1 MYAIVLL
8 DGKEYLK
15 ARKFILIS
23 DEEFY
28 AEYKDVENY
37 TDYTRAKYIKLKSNI
52 AEICLECSK
61 NVDAQRTKKYEYLN
75 EAKIQMLKALNNNSD
90 GMNDNE
96 YAQLYEN
103 AIMVFSELRDYY
115 SE

>member
-1 MYAIVLL
+1 
-8 DGKEYLK
+8 
-15 ARKFILIS
+15 
-23 DEEFY
+23 
-28 AEYKDVENY
+28 
-37 TDYTRAKYIKLKSNI
+37 
-52 AEICLECSK
+52 
-61 NVDAQRTKKYEYLN
+61 
-75 EAKIQMLKALNNNSD
+75 MLKALNNNSD

>member
-1 MYAIVLL
+1 LL

-23 DEEFY
+23 DEEFLT
-28 AEYKDVENY
+28 EYNDVENY

-61 NVDAQRTKKYEYLN
+61 NDGRRTKKYEYLN

-90 GMNDNE
+90 VMNDNE
-96 YAQLYEN
+96 YAQLFDN
-103 AIMVFSELRDYY
+103 AVMVFSELRDYY